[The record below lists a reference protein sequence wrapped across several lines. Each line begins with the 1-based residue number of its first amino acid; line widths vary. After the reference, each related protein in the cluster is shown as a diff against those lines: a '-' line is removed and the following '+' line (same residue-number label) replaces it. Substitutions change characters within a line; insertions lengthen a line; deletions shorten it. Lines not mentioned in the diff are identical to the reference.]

1 MNNRKSNNILII
13 GVAVFAV
20 GAALAFFGLRSSDRA
35 VATPQ
40 QQQPAT
46 AVTPDPNVRTVNVGP
61 AAVAGVTTFTVPKG
75 KQAVAIE
82 LPGVAGLAG
91 YAKPGDTINLYA
103 TIKDGADAD
112 QPNTKLKTPL
122 SKLVLTGIKV
132 LDVRAP
138 LAGTAGTATY
148 LLALDVNEAEK
159 VIFYAKFESLWVALT
174 APDQR
179 PVVTPGR
186 SYQNLL

>member
-40 QQQPAT
+40 QQQAAA
-46 AVTPDPNVRTVNVGP
+46 AVTPDPNLRTVNVGP
-61 AAVAGVTTFTVPKG
+61 AGVAGVTTFTVPKG

-91 YAKPGDTINLYA
+91 YARPGDTINLYA
-103 TIKDGADAD
+103 TVKDAD

-122 SKLVLTGIKV
+122 AKLVLTGVKV

-138 LAGTAGTATY
+138 APGIAGTATY
-148 LLALDVNEAEK
+148 LLALDVFEAEK

-174 APDQR
+174 AADQK